1 MSQRIVERHSERR
14 VKPPYRFLSQVP
26 EVCLFCSDVRFHFL
40 TSRDNFN
47 VDCCDTNGR
56 SVLMKLATMPNRC
69 NYAKKLIRRGA
80 NIHLAD
86 RSGSTF
92 LHLAAENTD
101 SVEMAR
107 TVIAEGADVDCQDG
121 EGKTPLYVAC
131 QAGNLE
137 YAAMLLYFGANPSIS
152 SHKKIT
158 PIAAISSSV
167 DVEDQRSLQD
177 ILYFYTFDNSLS
189 LPLPV
194 LTGIMSSKTGL
205 FERIV
210 RNVTGVTYD
219 IFDLKDMVKKFA
231 SFGRKNL
238 DLFLDKFQQ
247 TVEEW
252 IDKCDMFRIFQD
264 LIETHCRDLDA
275 CRGVNLALDLLLGG
289 KHGYTMVQ
297 LLDKSFCGVAFLVQL
312 FHKFERLTVKEQEKM
327 VTDRALWMIL
337 YGLKVHLRDLEA
349 VHLSFGYCILFEIL
363 LHLDV
368 DVSDGYRPVSL
379 VWFYSNPRAT
389 IEECEFGASFALL
402 GYFNYEP
409 LKKFWSRPEHGRE
422 INDGVRKQPKLP
434 SLVEL
439 SRNVAKKY
447 IVDKYGIRTSK
458 RLHFVLN
465 ALQIDWLTKDTILL
479 KRRLY

>member
-1 MSQRIVERHSERR
+1 MSQRIVGRHSEKR
-14 VKPPYRFLSQVP
+14 VKPPYRFLSQR
-26 EVCLFCSDVRFHFL
+26 LFCSDVRFHFL

-47 VDCCDTNGR
+47 VDCCDTDGR
-56 SVLMKLATMPNRC
+56 SVLMKLATMPDRC
-69 NYAKKLIRRGA
+69 NYTKKLIRRGA

-86 RSGSTF
+86 RSRSGSTF
-92 LHLAAENTD
+92 LHLAAKNTD
-101 SVEMAR
+101 GVEIAR
-107 TVIAEGADVDCQDG
+107 TVIAEGAD
-121 EGKTPLYVAC
+121 VAC

-152 SHKKIT
+152 SYKKIT
-158 PIAAISSSV
+158 PIAAISSLV

-210 RNVTGVTYD
+210 RNVTVVTYD
-219 IFDLKDMVKKFA
+219 IFNLKDMVEKFA

-264 LIETHCRDLDA
+264 LIETQHCQDLDA

-289 KHGYTMVQ
+289 KHGHTMVQ

-312 FHKFERLTVKEQEKM
+312 FHKF
-327 VTDRALWMIL
+327 
-337 YGLKVHLRDLEA
+337 
-349 VHLSFGYCILFEIL
+349 
-363 LHLDV
+363 
-368 DVSDGYRPVSL
+368 
-379 VWFYSNPRAT
+379 
-389 IEECEFGASFALL
+389 
-402 GYFNYEP
+402 
-409 LKKFWSRPEHGRE
+409 
-422 INDGVRKQPKLP
+422 
-434 SLVEL
+434 
-439 SRNVAKKY
+439 
-447 IVDKYGIRTSK
+447 
-458 RLHFVLN
+458 
-465 ALQIDWLTKDTILL
+465 
-479 KRRLY
+479 